1 MGPGALRYLR
11 TGYSDVTHVLR
22 AFIRNHIKPLA
33 VSVVSG
39 PQSRVA
45 RNYLRID
52 HFTPGTGVL
61 IRACIALLP

>member
-1 MGPGALRYLR
+1 MDPGALRYLR
-11 TGYSDVTHVLR
+11 TGFSDVTHDLR

-45 RNYLRID
+45 RNYPRIA
-52 HFTPGTGVL
+52 HSHPGQ
-61 IRACIALLP
+61 AS